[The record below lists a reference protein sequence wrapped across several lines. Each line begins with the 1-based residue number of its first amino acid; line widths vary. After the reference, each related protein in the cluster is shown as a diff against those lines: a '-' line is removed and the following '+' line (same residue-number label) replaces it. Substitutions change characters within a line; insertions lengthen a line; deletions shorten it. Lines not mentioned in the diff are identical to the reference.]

1 MKARRFVFCLLILS
15 AFLFITAHPLTAQE
29 AKDVVLV
36 VDTSASMFA
45 YYNEVNTYL
54 TGPFL
59 AENLRSG
66 DTLHIISY
74 GSRPRFEIARRVSGQ
89 GDIETVSGRIW
100 LLYPLEVNSDPG
112 GALSYA
118 EQYARS
124 IPGGRAKKVFVVSDD
139 DNTESL
145 SSAAADRLR
154 PTGTELFFIRASRN
168 IRSPGGSP
176 AASSQAA
183 RQPASPAAGSP
194 PSSTPPAATAQS
206 TTPAGTGTGAGTGTA
221 GTGANTGTGA
231 AAGTAAGTSNAAGT
245 AAGTGAAA
253 AGTDGA
259 AAGTGTAAGT
269 AGTGGVSDDAA
280 SGTTA
285 EETAGITGT
294 NPESAENSGQTAGTG
309 TELSGGTATDGR
321 ESALAA
327 GQSTD
332 LSGAAASQ
340 PFTLSSVPLPVWL
353 GLLLLLLILLII
365 FLVTRRLHDSPNK
378 AVASS
383 TDNSA
388 SKNADLLNSFASRQ
402 AAAALQGTPRR
413 SQYRDPGSFP
423 TNPPML
429 NLFVEEQ
436 NTAIG
441 RRNVHALKRG
451 STYTVGGGSSDFLIF
466 LVPVPSRLGQ
476 LYFDGNNCTF
486 TPLKPKYFPDIGSNQ
501 VHECIGKTIRL
512 LSDKNYEVF
521 FHFERY
527 KDPLIALNQLLHSI
541 EVPVPPEDRK

>member
-1 MKARRFVFCLLILS
+1 MKTKKFVFCLLVLA
-15 AFLFITAHPLTAQE
+15 AFVFLGAQSLAAQE

-36 VDTSASMFA
+36 VDTSASMFS

-59 AENLRSG
+59 AENVRSG

-74 GSRPRFEIARRVSGQ
+74 ASRPRFEIARRVSGQ

-100 LLYPLEVNSDPG
+100 LLYPLELNSDPG
-112 GALSYA
+112 GALNYA

-139 DNTESL
+139 DNAETL
-145 SSAAADRLR
+145 SAAAADRLR
-154 PTGTELFFIRASRN
+154 PSGTELFFIRASRN
-168 IRSPGGSP
+168 VRTP
-176 AASSQAA
+176 AGVASN
-183 RQPASPAAGSP
+183 QP
-194 PSSTPPAATAQS
+194 S
-206 TTPAGTGTGAGTGTA
+206 TTPAANKPQPSTTPGGTTPGGTTPGGATPGSTTPGGTTPGGTTPGGTTPGSTTPGGTTPGGATPGGTTPGGTTPGSTTPGGTTPGAASGASGTA
-221 GTGANTGTGA
+221 N
-231 AAGTAAGTSNAAGT
+231 
-245 AAGTGAAA
+245 
-253 AGTDGA
+253 GTDGPSGGA
-259 AAGTGTAAGT
+259 ANGLTEENTNGT
-269 AGTGGVSDDAA
+269 DD
-280 SGTTA
+280 
-285 EETAGITGT
+285 
-294 NPESAENSGQTAGTG
+294 PNSGNGSGQITENGTDPFG
-309 TELSGGTATDGR
+309 DAATDGR
-321 ESALAA
+321 NSVAT
-327 GQSTD
+327 GQSGT
-332 LSGAAASQ
+332 GASQ
-340 PFTLSSVPLPVWL
+340 PFSLSSVPLPVWI
-353 GLLLLLLILLII
+353 GLLLLLLLLLII

-383 TDNSA
+383 TDDSA
-388 SKNADLLNSFASRQ
+388 AKNADLLNSFASRQ
-402 AAAALQGTPRR
+402 AAAALQGNTRR
-413 SQYRDPGSFP
+413 SQYKDPGSFP

-441 RRNVHALKRG
+441 RRNVHALKKG
-451 STYTVGGGSSDFLIF
+451 STYTVGGGASDFLIF

-486 TPLKPKYFPDIGSNQ
+486 TPLKPKYFPDIGSTP
-501 VHECIGKTIRL
+501 VHECIGKSIRI

-541 EVPVPPEDRK
+541 QVPEPPAGLQS